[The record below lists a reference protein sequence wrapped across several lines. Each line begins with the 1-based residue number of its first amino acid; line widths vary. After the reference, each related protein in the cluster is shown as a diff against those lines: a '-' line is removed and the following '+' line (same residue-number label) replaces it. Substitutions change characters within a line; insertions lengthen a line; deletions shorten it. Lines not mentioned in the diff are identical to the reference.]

1 MWEKE
6 LCDILE
12 EEKKILL
19 KILEIEKQKKEYLI
33 NRNLDN
39 ILDINMEEEKIF
51 NELDKYE
58 FARNELVK
66 KVSQKLQIL
75 AEEITLSKIIEFA
88 SNKQRLEALKEEIV
102 SIISEIKQISYEN
115 RILIESAM
123 NVSLAV
129 IEKITDL
136 KTTETQYNNQGK
148 KEIKINLSTYSTIT

>member
-19 KILEIEKQKKEYLI
+19 KILEIEKTKKENLI

-39 ILDINMEEEKIF
+39 ILDINLEEEKMF

-66 KVSQKLQIL
+66 RVAQKLQIV

-88 SNKQRLEALKEEIV
+88 SNKHRLESLKEEIV
-102 SIISEIKQISYEN
+102 SIISDIREISYEN

-123 NVSLAV
+123 SVSLAV
-129 IEKITDL
+129 IERITDL
-136 KTTETQYNNQGK
+136 KTSETQYNEQGK
-148 KEIKINLSTYSTIT
+148 KKIKIDITTYSTIT